1 MTETRRF
8 LPPAIWMQRLFDAKA
23 ARQGGVVRR
32 KLRDVELIVGK
43 AAFEAES
50 RPRGF
55 HAIENGDQIVVF
67 CNNEPVRVLC

>member
-32 KLRDVELIVGK
+32 STRDVELVVGR
-43 AAFEAES
+43 AAFEAEI
-50 RPRGF
+50 RRRGY
-55 HAIENGDQIVVF
+55 HAIQNGDQIVVF
-67 CNNEPVRVLC
+67 CNNEPIRVLC